1 MVISLH
7 ATRVITG
14 TPEDADDDEADAP
27 RWVTIED
34 GHVSAVSILPPPH
47 VARVDL
53 RPLQLWPAFTDLHAD
68 SLPRFE
74 SPRAGTAIPLEAAL
88 EDFAIDAVAHGVI
101 HPYLCISVGEGPD
114 TAEGYRRAHAV
125 LQTLHRVADE
135 LAVTVR
141 VHLRVDVSDPES
153 VDGTAQLLRRHGR
166 WIGLLSV
173 MDHTPGQGQYRTER
187 AWRPAM
193 GARLRLDDDEL
204 NRWLATLHRH
214 ATGTPLRRRQIA
226 RFAAAHNTIFAT
238 HDPDSESAVTE
249 AAAMR
254 ASICEFPLSL
264 DAAAAARNNGLAVV
278 MGAPNAWRGSS
289 HLSNLSARDAIKAAV
304 VDVLASDYHSGSL
317 ARAAVAISE
326 AGVTSIDSA
335 VAMLTTRPRRVVATS
350 SCDTGALTRGQP
362 ADLVAV
368 RTEPTAAV
376 VATWSSGRQVGGPAL
391 W

>member
-7 ATRVITG
+7 ADRVITG
-14 TPEDADDDEADAP
+14 SPEHADDDAIFAS

-34 GHVSAVSILPPPH
+34 GRISAIGTQPPPH
-47 VARVDL
+47 ATRVDL

-74 SPRAGTAIPLEAAL
+74 SPRPGTLIPLEAAL
-88 EDFAIDAVAHGVI
+88 QDFATDAVAHGVI

-114 TAEGYRRAHAV
+114 TAHGYRRAHAV
-125 LQTLHRVADE
+125 LKTLHRVAGE
-135 LAVTVR
+135 LPVSVP

-153 VDGTAQLLRRHGR
+153 VDGTAELLRRHGR
-166 WIGLLSV
+166 RIGVLSV
-173 MDHTPGQGQYRTER
+173 MDHTPGQGQFQTER

-193 GARLRLDDDEL
+193 GTRLRLDDGEL

-214 ATGTPLRRRQIA
+214 AIGTPLRRRQIA
-226 RFAAAHNTIFAT
+226 RFATAHNTVFAT

-254 ASICEFPLSL
+254 ASICEFPLTL
-264 DAAAAARNNGLAVV
+264 DAAAAARHNGLAVV

-289 HLSNLSARDAIKAAV
+289 HLRNLSAREAIAAGM
-304 VDVLASDYHSGSL
+304 VDVLTSDYHSGSL
-317 ARAAVAISE
+317 ARAAVAITD
-326 AGVTSIDSA
+326 AGVASIDSA
-335 VAMLTTRPRRVVATS
+335 VAMLTTHPRRVVAPA
-350 SCDTGALTRGQP
+350 SCDTGALTPGQP

-368 RTEPTAAV
+368 RTEPMAAV

>member
-1 MVISLH
+1 MVISLQ
-7 ATRVITG
+7 AARVITG
-14 TPEDADDDEADAP
+14 THEQVDRDEAVAP

-34 GHVSAVSILPPPH
+34 GCVSAVSTQPH
-47 VARVDL
+47 PHATQVDL

-74 SPRAGTAIPLEAAL
+74 SPRPGTVIPLDAAL
-88 EDFAIDAVAHGVI
+88 EDFATDAVAHGVVR
-101 HPYLCISVGEGPD
+101 PYLCISVGEGPD
-114 TAEGYRRAHAV
+114 TADGYRRAHAV
-125 LQTLHRVADE
+125 LQTLHRVAGE
-135 LAVTVR
+135 LPVTVA

-153 VDGTAQLLRRHGR
+153 VEGTAELLRRHGR
-166 WIGLLSV
+166 RIGLLSV
-173 MDHTPGQGQYRTER
+173 MDHTPGQGQYQTER

-193 GARLRLDDDEL
+193 GTRLCLDDDEL

-226 RFAAAHNTIFAT
+226 RFAAAHNTVFAT

-254 ASICEFPLSL
+254 ARICEFPLSL
-264 DAAAAARNNGLAVV
+264 DAAAAARDNGLAVV

-289 HLSNLSARDAIKAAV
+289 HLSNLSAREAIEAGV
-304 VDVLASDYHSGSL
+304 VDVLTSDYHSGSL

-326 AGVTSIDSA
+326 AGVASIDTA
-335 VAMLTTRPRRVVATS
+335 VAMITTHPRRVITS
-350 SCDTGALTRGQP
+350 PVCAAGGLTPGQP

-368 RTEPTAAV
+368 RTEPMAAV
-376 VATWSSGRQVGGPAL
+376 VATWSSGRQVSGPAL

>member
-1 MVISLH
+1 MVISLQ

-14 TPEDADDDEADAP
+14 TPEDVDDDEAAAA
-27 RWVTIED
+27 RWVTLDD
-34 GHVSAVSILPPPH
+34 GHISAVGTRPH
-47 VARVDL
+47 PHAAQVDL

-88 EDFAIDAVAHGVI
+88 EDFATDAVAHGVVR
-101 HPYLCISVGEGPD
+101 PYLCISVGEGPD
-114 TAEGYRRAHAV
+114 TADGYRRAHAV
-125 LQTLHRVADE
+125 LQTLDHVAGE
-135 LAVTVR
+135 LPVPVP

-153 VDGTAQLLRRHGR
+153 VDGTAELLRAHGR
-166 WIGLLSV
+166 RIGLLSV
-173 MDHTPGQGQYRTER
+173 MDHTPGQGQYQTER

-193 GARLRLDDDEL
+193 GTRLRLDDDEL

-226 RFAAAHNTIFAT
+226 RFAAAHNTVFAT
-238 HDPDSESAVTE
+238 HDPDSEGAVTE
-249 AAAMR
+249 AAAMH
-254 ASICEFPLSL
+254 ASICEFPLTL
-264 DAAAAARNNGLAVV
+264 DAAAAARDNGLAVV

-289 HLSNLSARDAIKAAV
+289 HLSNLSARDAIEAGV
-304 VDVLASDYHSGSL
+304 VDVLTSDYHSGAL

-326 AGVTSIDSA
+326 AGAAPIDYA
-335 VAMLTTRPRRVVATS
+335 VAMLTTRPRRVISSATW
-350 SCDTGALTRGQP
+350 DTGGLTPGQP

-368 RTEPTAAV
+368 RTEPMAAV
-376 VATWSSGRQVGGPAL
+376 VATWSSGRQVSGPAL